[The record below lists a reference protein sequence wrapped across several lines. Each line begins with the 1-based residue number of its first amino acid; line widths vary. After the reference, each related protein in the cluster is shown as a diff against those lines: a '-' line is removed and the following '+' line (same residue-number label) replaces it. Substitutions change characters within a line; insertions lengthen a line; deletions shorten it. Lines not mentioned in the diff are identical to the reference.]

1 MSKKLWRVGTEELKY
16 VQQAL
21 EGGLTGEF
29 TKTFEARFT
38 EKFGVEYAIAV
49 NSGTSALHAAMA
61 ALDIGPGDEVIVPP
75 LTFIATAFAPL
86 FVGAVPV
93 FADVDPLTFNID
105 PQAIRKKITTKTKA
119 IITVSLYGLP
129 PEMDQIMEIAVQ
141 HGLKVVEDNAQ
152 CVLGRY
158 KGQIVG
164 TLGDISIF
172 SLQRSKHLTSGD
184 GGIAITNNEKVAKK
198 FRQFADLGYINLTAK
213 PISNENFKE
222 TIQRPDFKRHEF
234 VGYNFR
240 MPEVCAAMGLAQL
253 DKMEVL
259 LEKRIAIAE
268 LYDKAIKGCDWLVP
282 QKTPEELVHSYWTYA
297 MKLDVKQKSI
307 TWLDFRESFRYSGGF
322 RFYGAWSLSYLEPA
336 LDGMTFPDHDIHYSK
351 GLCPIAEAL
360 QPYLIQLKTNF
371 ESLDDAKKQ
380 AIALKKTIEHVDKL

>member
-16 VQQAL
+16 VQQAI

-29 TKTFEARFT
+29 TKTFEARFA
-38 EKFGVEYAIAV
+38 EKFGVDYAIAV

-61 ALDIGPGDEVIVPP
+61 ALNIGPGDEVIVPP

-93 FADVDPLTFNID
+93 FADVDPQTFNID
-105 PQAIRKKITTKTKA
+105 PNDIRKKITTKTKA
-119 IITVSLYGLP
+119 IITVSLYGLS
-129 PEMDQIMEIAVQ
+129 PEMDQIMEIARH

-152 CVLGRY
+152 CVLGQY

-198 FRQFADLGYINLTAK
+198 FRKFADLGYRTLTAK

-234 VGYNFR
+234 VGYNYR

-253 DKMEVL
+253 DKMEEL

-268 LYDKAIKGCDWLVP
+268 LYDKAIQGCDWLVP
-282 QKTPEELVHSYWTYA
+282 QKTPEELVHSYWTYV
-297 MKLDVKQKSI
+297 MTLDVKQKPI
-307 TWLDFRESFRYSGGF
+307 TWLDFREGFRNNGGD

-336 LDGMTFPDHDIHYSK
+336 LDGMKFPDHDIHYSK